1 MDRKELHNHLRKCE
15 SDTCVKINPVVA
27 KTGSKIEQA
36 ARTDVM
42 PAAVPSI
49 VFSGIQ
55 EMIFTLNDSKFKEYR
70 KQRIILTARL
80 TPP

>member
-1 MDRKELHNHLRKCE
+1 MA
-15 SDTCVKINPVVA
+15 KI
-27 KTGSKIEQA
+27 GIRIEQA
-36 ARTDVM
+36 AKTDVM

-55 EMIFTLNDSKFKEYR
+55 EKIITPMDLEFKENR
-70 KQRIILTARL
+70 KQKIILTARL

>member
-1 MDRKELHNHLRKCE
+1 M
-15 SDTCVKINPVVA
+15 A
-27 KTGSKIEQA
+27 KTGSRIEQA

-55 EMIFTLNDSKFKEYR
+55 EMILTMKDFKFKENR
-70 KQRIILTARL
+70 NQKIILTARL
-80 TPP
+80 TPS

>member
-1 MDRKELHNHLRKCE
+1 M
-15 SDTCVKINPVVA
+15 A
-27 KTGSKIEQA
+27 KTGSRIEQA

-55 EMIFTLNDSKFKEYR
+55 EMILTKKDFKFKENR
-70 KQRIILTARL
+70 NQKTILTARL